1 MASVLPDKPTLTPI
15 TFDLPQ
21 KGQVK
26 SVFTPNFNNFISWT
40 PNFQQNLQDAID
52 WMETVSDYVEAW
64 SATVEQ
70 TAVEVAQNA
79 ALAEEY
85 RDSAVEAKNL
95 AEAAV
100 ASLPEGTIDDL
111 ITSETTTWSSY
122 EINKRLATAGGVQE
136 FTASGS
142 IPDGRTVRLNGDGT
156 VSVISGV
163 PTEAGTSVVFNSA
176 STFYI
181 SATFDSISNKV
192 VIAYTDNGNS
202 NYGTAVVGTVSGT
215 SITFGTPV
223 VFESASVTYI
233 SATFDSISNKVVIAY
248 TDNGNSNYGTA
259 VVGTVSGTSITFGTP
274 VVFESANCAY
284 TTATFDSNSNKVVI
298 AYADGNSFYGT
309 AVVGT
314 VSGTSITFGTPVVFE
329 SASSIYTTATFDS
342 NSNKVV
348 ITYRDNGNSSYGTAT
363 VLTPEQTNADTY
375 IGISASSANDSE
387 TVQVT
392 TLAGVSNQSVLTP
405 NTYYYVDFDGDI
417 EPYNTGYSLVGK
429 AIAVNKLLLTTGG
442 A

>member
-223 VFESASVTYI
+223 VFESA
-233 SATFDSISNKVVIAY
+233 
-248 TDNGNSNYGTA
+248 
-259 VVGTVSGTSITFGTP
+259 
-274 VVFESANCAY
+274 NCAY